1 MYTRKDLFEEGLT
14 QYRIEKEV
22 AEGRLLRLRRNC
34 YVPAQA
40 SAKDKVAA
48 VAQLYPDAVFTGTA
62 ALAAYGLCEVR
73 LPATIRIDNSR
84 RTHANELVRTV
95 RSRPVPANRVKGVRM
110 ALPAQAVADALSF
123 ERCGEWLLK
132 EALAQAYR
140 GLNGRGRFAADLE
153 MVTSKEKDALR
164 TLAEEAPVGTASKWE
179 QRIYHEMRRVGLK
192 PVPNFRLG
200 PYTWDL
206 GFRAGTTVVDLD
218 SLFYHAPENNHREF
232 LIGTWKTNH
241 AVQHGWAPLKFTDE
255 CTDYHLKLVVETVQ
269 ETVAHRRSVR
279 GLKSRPQKV
288 RRALVTPAWRF
299 HQSLL

>member
-1 MYTRKDLFEEGLT
+1 M
-14 QYRIEKEV
+14 
-22 AEGRLLRLRRNC
+22 
-34 YVPAQA
+34 
-40 SAKDKVAA
+40 
-48 VAQLYPDAVFTGTA
+48 AQLYPDAVFTGTA
-62 ALAAYGLCEVR
+62 ALAAYGFCKVQ
-73 LPATIRIDNSR
+73 LPATIRVDNNR
-84 RTHANELVRTV
+84 RARADGLVRTV
-95 RSRPVPANRVKGVRM
+95 RSRPVPVNRVKGVKM

-123 ERCGEWLLK
+123 ERCDKWLLK

-153 MVTSKEKDALR
+153 LVTSKKRDAVR
-164 TLAEEAPVGTASKWE
+164 ELAERAPVGTASKWE
-179 QRIYHEMRRVGLK
+179 QRMFREMRRVGLK

-206 GFRAGTTVVDLD
+206 GFEAGTTVVDLD
-218 SLFYHAPENNHREF
+218 SLYYHTPENNHREF

-255 CTDYHLKLVVETVQ
+255 CTDYHLKLVAETVQ

-288 RRALVTPAWRF
+288 RRALATPAWRF

>member
-1 MYTRKDLFEEGLT
+1 M
-14 QYRIEKEV
+14 
-22 AEGRLLRLRRNC
+22 
-34 YVPAQA
+34 
-40 SAKDKVAA
+40 
-48 VAQLYPDAVFTGTA
+48 AQLYPDAVFTGTA

-73 LPATIRIDNSR
+73 LPATIRVDNNCR
-84 RTHANELVRTV
+84 ARADGLVRTV
-95 RSRPVPANRVKGVRM
+95 RSRPVPVNRVKGVKM

-153 MVTSKEKDALR
+153 MVSSKEKDAVR
-164 TLAEEAPVGTASKWE
+164 ELAELAPVGTASKWE
-179 QRIYHEMRRVGLK
+179 QRMFREMRRVGLK

-206 GFRAGTTVVDLD
+206 GFEAGTTVVDLD
-218 SLFYHAPENNHREF
+218 SLFYHTPENNHREF

-269 ETVAHRRSVR
+269 ETVEHRRSVR

-288 RRALVTPAWRF
+288 RRALATPAWRF

>member
-1 MYTRKDLFEEGLT
+1 MYTRKDLIEKGMT

-22 AEGRLLRLRRNC
+22 AEGRLLRLRRDC
-34 YVPAQA
+34 YVPAEA
-40 SAKDKVAA
+40 SAKDKLAA

-62 ALAAYGLCEVR
+62 ALAAYGLCEVK
-73 LPATIRIDNSR
+73 LPATIRVDNNR
-84 RTHANELVRTV
+84 RARADGLVRTV
-95 RSRPVPANRVKGVRM
+95 RTRPVPVNRVKGVKM

-153 MVTSKEKDALR
+153 MVTSKEKDAVR
-164 TLAEEAPVGTASKWE
+164 ELAELAPVGTASKWE
-179 QRIYHEMRRVGLK
+179 QRMFREMRRAGLN

-206 GFRAGTTVVDLD
+206 GFKAGTTVVDLD
-218 SLFYHAPENNHREF
+218 SLFYHTPENNHREF

-288 RRALVTPAWRF
+288 RRALATPAWRF

>member
-1 MYTRKDLFEEGLT
+1 M
-14 QYRIEKEV
+14 
-22 AEGRLLRLRRNC
+22 
-34 YVPAQA
+34 
-40 SAKDKVAA
+40 
-48 VAQLYPDAVFTGTA
+48 AQLYPDAVFTGTA

-255 CTDYHLKLVVETVQ
+255 CTDYHLKLVLETVQ
-269 ETVAHRRSVR
+269 KTVTHRRSVR
-279 GLKSRPQKV
+279 GLKTKPQKV

>member
-1 MYTRKDLFEEGLT
+1 MYTRKDLIEKGMT

-22 AEGRLLRLRRNC
+22 AEGRLLRLRRDC
-34 YVPAQA
+34 YVPAEA
-40 SAKDKVAA
+40 SAKDKLAA

-62 ALAAYGLCEVR
+62 ALAAYGLCEVK
-73 LPATIRIDNSR
+73 LPATIRVDNNR
-84 RTHANELVRTV
+84 RARADGLVRTV
-95 RSRPVPANRVKGVRM
+95 RTRPVPVNRVKGVKM

-153 MVTSKEKDALR
+153 MVTSKEKDAVR
-164 TLAEEAPVGTASKWE
+164 ELAELAPVGTASKWE
-179 QRIYHEMRRVGLK
+179 QRMFREMRRAGLN

-206 GFRAGTTVVDLD
+206 GFKAGTTVVDLD
-218 SLFYHAPENNHREF
+218 SLFYHTPENNHREF

-269 ETVAHRRSVR
+269 ETVEHRRSVR

-288 RRALVTPAWRF
+288 RRALATPAWKF

>member
-1 MYTRKDLFEEGLT
+1 MYTRKDLIEKGMT

-22 AEGRLLRLRRNC
+22 AEGRLLRLRRDC
-34 YVPAQA
+34 YVPAEA
-40 SAKDKVAA
+40 SAKDKLAA

-62 ALAAYGLCEVR
+62 ALAAYGLCEVK
-73 LPATIRIDNSR
+73 LPATIRVDNNR
-84 RTHANELVRTV
+84 RARADGLVRTV
-95 RSRPVPANRVKGVRM
+95 RTRPVPVNRVKGVKM

-153 MVTSKEKDALR
+153 MVTSKEKDAVR
-164 TLAEEAPVGTASKWE
+164 ELAELAPVGTASKWE
-179 QRIYHEMRRVGLK
+179 QRMFREMRRAGLN

-206 GFRAGTTVVDLD
+206 GFKAGTTVVDLD
-218 SLFYHAPENNHREF
+218 SLFYHTPENNHREF

-288 RRALVTPAWRF
+288 RRALATPAWKF

>member
-1 MYTRKDLFEEGLT
+1 MYTRKDLFETGMT

-34 YVPAQA
+34 YVSAEA
-40 SAKDKVAA
+40 EAKDKLNA
-48 VAQLYPDAVFTGTA
+48 VAQLYPDAVFSGTA

-73 LPATIRIDNSR
+73 LPAVIRVDNNSR
-84 RTHANELVRTV
+84 MRADDLVHMV
-95 RSRPVPANRVKGVRM
+95 RSRPVPANRIKGVKM

-123 ERCGEWLLK
+123 ERCSEWLLK
-132 EALAQAYR
+132 DALAQAYR
-140 GLNGRGRFAADLE
+140 GLNGRGRFAADIE
-153 MVTSKEKDALR
+153 QVISKKRDAVR
-164 TLAEEAPVGTASKWE
+164 ELAERAPVGTASKWE
-179 QRIYHEMRRVGLK
+179 QRMYHEMRRVGLK

-206 GFRAGTTVVDLD
+206 GFEAGTTVVDLD
-218 SLFYHAPENNHREF
+218 SLYYHAPEDNHREF

-279 GLKSRPQKV
+279 GLKSSPQKV

>member
-1 MYTRKDLFEEGLT
+1 MYTRKDLFEKGMT

-34 YVPAQA
+34 YVPAEA
-40 SAKDKVAA
+40 EAKDKLNA
-48 VAQLYPDAVFTGTA
+48 VAQLYPDAVFSGTA

-73 LPATIRIDNSR
+73 LPAVIRVDNNSR
-84 RTHANELVRTV
+84 MRADDLVHMV
-95 RSRPVPANRVKGVRM
+95 RSRPVPANRVRGVKM

-123 ERCGEWLLK
+123 EHCSKWLLK
-132 EALAQAYR
+132 DALAQAYR
-140 GLNGRGRFAADLE
+140 GLNGRGRFSADLE
-153 MVTSKEKDALR
+153 RVSSKKRDAVR
-164 TLAEEAPVGTASKWE
+164 ELAERAPVGTASKWE
-179 QRIYHEMRRVGLK
+179 QRMYHEMRRVGLK

-206 GFRAGTTVVDLD
+206 GFEAGTTVVDLD
-218 SLFYHAPENNHREF
+218 SLYYHAPENNHREF

-279 GLKSRPQKV
+279 GLKSSPQKV

>member
-1 MYTRKDLFEEGLT
+1 MYTRKDLFEKGMT

-34 YVPAQA
+34 YVAAEA
-40 SAKDKVAA
+40 SAKDKLNA
-48 VAQLYPDAVFTGTA
+48 VAQLYPDAVFSGTA

-73 LPATIRIDNSR
+73 LPAVVRV
-84 RTHANELVRTV
+84 ANNCRARADDLVYTV
-95 RSRPVPANRVKGVRM
+95 RSRPVPANRVKGVKM

-123 ERCGEWLLK
+123 ERCSEWLLK

-153 MVTSKEKDALR
+153 LVISKKRDAVR
-164 TLAEEAPVGTASKWE
+164 ELAEQAPVGTASKWE
-179 QRIYHEMRRVGLK
+179 QRMYHEMRRVGLK

-206 GFRAGTTVVDLD
+206 GFEAGTTVVDLD
-218 SLFYHAPENNHREF
+218 SLYYHAPENNHREF

-279 GLKSRPQKV
+279 GLKSSPQKV

>member
-1 MYTRKDLFEEGLT
+1 MYTRKDLIEKGMT

-22 AEGRLLRLRRNC
+22 AEGRLLRLRRDC
-34 YVPAQA
+34 YVPAEA
-40 SAKDKVAA
+40 SAKDKLAA

-62 ALAAYGLCEVR
+62 ALAAYGLCEVK
-73 LPATIRIDNSR
+73 LPATIRVDNNR
-84 RTHANELVRTV
+84 RARADGLVRTV
-95 RSRPVPANRVKGVRM
+95 RTRPVPVNRVKGVKM

-153 MVTSKEKDALR
+153 MVTSKEKDAVR
-164 TLAEEAPVGTASKWE
+164 ELAELAPVGTASKWE
-179 QRIYHEMRRVGLK
+179 QRMFREMRRAGLN

-206 GFRAGTTVVDLD
+206 GFKAGTTVVDLD
-218 SLFYHAPENNHREF
+218 SLFYHTPENNHREF

-279 GLKSRPQKV
+279 GLKSSPQKV

>member
-1 MYTRKDLFEEGLT
+1 MYTRKDLIEEGMT

-34 YVPAQA
+34 YVSAQA
-40 SAKDKVAA
+40 SAKDKLAA
-48 VAQLYPDAVFTGTA
+48 VAQLYPDAAFTGTA

-73 LPATIRIDNSR
+73 LPATIRVDNNCR
-84 RTHANELVRTV
+84 ARADGLVRTV
-95 RSRPVPANRVKGVRM
+95 RSRPVPVNRIKGVKM

-140 GLNGRGRFAADLE
+140 GLNGRGRFAADVD
-153 MVTSKEKDALR
+153 MVSSKEKDAVR
-164 TLAEEAPVGTASKWE
+164 ELARLAPVGTASKWE
-179 QRIYHEMRRVGLK
+179 QRMFREMRRVGLN
-192 PVPNFRLG
+192 PVPNVRLG

-206 GFRAGTTVVDLD
+206 GFKAGTTVVDLD
-218 SLFYHAPENNHREF
+218 SLFYHTPENNHREF

-288 RRALVTPAWRF
+288 RRALATPAWRF